1 VSSDFSSATMQVTL
15 TNTTPTAVG
24 ASLTSFAFDAP
35 TSVVPSNITAFT
47 ASGTGDDGDWTA
59 QLDATTGNLVF
70 DIGATT
76 GQNLGG
82 GTAASGVQLGN
93 TGTFTFTFEGT
104 GLNALI
110 EANFGGLDFFSR
122 FQEVGPDG
130 EDSDKVVTTIVYNN
144 NNNNGGGGEGVVP
157 EPSTLVLAIGC
168 IAPLAA
174 IRVIRRR
181 RQARANAA

>member
-1 VSSDFSSATMQVTL
+1 
-15 TNTTPTAVG
+15 
-24 ASLTSFAFDAP
+24 
-35 TSVVPSNITAFT
+35 
-47 ASGTGDDGDWTA
+47 
-59 QLDATTGNLVF
+59 
-70 DIGATT
+70 
-76 GQNLGG
+76 
-82 GTAASGVQLGN
+82 
-93 TGTFTFTFEGT
+93 
-104 GLNALI
+104 LNALI